1 MKEVTVLDTVW
12 NRKLI
17 DQPLFST
24 WILPRIKYEQ
34 DMRLRIHFD
43 VPLTIGDR
51 WHGTLKGVDRQ
62 GNTVEY
68 DCEATICKF

>member
-1 MKEVTVLDTVW
+1 MKEVIVLNTVQ

-17 DQPLFST
+17 DEQLISTLPL
-24 WILPRIKYEQ
+24 L
-34 DMRLRIHFD
+34 RLKQKQSIIRFN

-68 DCEATICKF
+68 DCEATVWKC

>member
-1 MKEVTVLDTVW
+1 MKEVIVLNTVQ

-17 DQPLFST
+17 DEQLISTLPL
-24 WILPRIKYEQ
+24 L
-34 DMRLRIHFD
+34 RLKQKQSIIRFN

-51 WHGTLKGVDRQ
+51 WYGTLKGVDRQ

-68 DCEATICKF
+68 DCEATVWGC

>member
-1 MKEVTVLDTVW
+1 MKEVIVLNTVQ

-17 DQPLFST
+17 DEQLISTLPL
-24 WILPRIKYEQ
+24 L
-34 DMRLRIHFD
+34 RLKQKQSIIRFN
-43 VPLTIGDR
+43 VPLTIGDRDR

-68 DCEATICKF
+68 DCEATVWEC